1 MIDVFFEDIPEFN
14 FDVLFYSNWIDSFLT
29 KEDFLLGDLTLIF
42 CSDPFLLDLNKKHL
56 DHDFFTD
63 IITFDYSLDCHISGD
78 LFISVDRVLENAN
91 AYNEPYLIELQ
102 RVIAHGVYHLCGYL
116 DKTEDEILL
125 MRSKEQFALSL
136 IS

>member
-63 IITFDYSLDCHISGD
+63 IINKG
-78 LFISVDRVLENAN
+78 
-91 AYNEPYLIELQ
+91 ELT
-102 RVIAHGVYHLCGYL
+102 VW
-116 DKTEDEILL
+116 E
-125 MRSKEQFALSL
+125 
-136 IS
+136 